1 MRPRYQSMKHLLA
14 FFILVILS
22 VSLAC
27 NTPLSGSNE
36 EAVGTSAAQTI
47 TAEYVKQTETA
58 KAGPTST
65 ATPIPT
71 QAAVVPTN
79 TAPSTAA
86 APPTETQAPIPS
98 APTIIANEDTNC
110 REGPAPEYPRVGA
123 LMKGQQSTVVGRH
136 GQNIWW
142 YIENPG
148 KPGQYCWVWGETTSV
163 TGSTANLPII
173 TPPPPP
179 IAQNPSFVAFFAGIN
194 ACGGPA
200 AIFEIQN
207 TGDGTFKSMEL
218 IIEDTTLGEI
228 VHSSTRNS
236 PFFTNPGGCPHGSQ
250 NLEPGSGKFIGGV
263 VDDFVNSGDRGG
275 AEIVLC
281 TESGLG
287 GECRSTFVNF
297 TFP

>member
-1 MRPRYQSMKHLLA
+1 
-14 FFILVILS
+14 
-22 VSLAC
+22 
-27 NTPLSGSNE
+27 
-36 EAVGTSAAQTI
+36 
-47 TAEYVKQTETA
+47 
-58 KAGPTST
+58 
-65 ATPIPT
+65 
-71 QAAVVPTN
+71 
-79 TAPSTAA
+79 
-86 APPTETQAPIPS
+86 
-98 APTIIANEDTNC
+98 
-110 REGPAPEYPRVGA
+110 

-163 TGSTANLPII
+163 TGSTANLPVI

-194 ACGGPA
+194 TCGGPA